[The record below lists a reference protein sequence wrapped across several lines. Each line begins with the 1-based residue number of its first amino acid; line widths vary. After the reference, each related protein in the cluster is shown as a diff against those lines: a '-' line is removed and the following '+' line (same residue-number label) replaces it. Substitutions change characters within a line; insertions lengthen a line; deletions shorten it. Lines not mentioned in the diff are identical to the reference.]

1 MIVLPRVLGLVLGLT
16 LLPPGARAAEGLV
29 DLFYQC
35 HVLEYCALVNEVALK
50 GFQAEVDAM
59 IDRDRTPRPMIADA
73 AAAGRARADA
83 AWKAQGAENY
93 LAWCAGEGRKAAARF
108 TPPPPAP
115 APRRSP

>member
-1 MIVLPRVLGLVLGLT
+1 MIVLPRLLGLVLGLT
-16 LLPPGARAAEGLV
+16 LLPQGVRAAEGLA
-29 DLFYQC
+29 DLFYQF
-35 HVLEYCALVNEVALK
+35 HVLEYCALVNGAALK

-59 IDRDRTPRPMIADA
+59 IERDRAQRPAIASA
-73 AAAGRARADA
+73 AADGRARADA